1 MKKSER
7 LLTGLVFALLAFF
20 PGWIKAAGEVA
31 PDILLKPNVVEYKSG
46 NMRDPFYQEKKP
58 EVIKKIEE
66 APVQK
71 KSLPVLKIQGMVW
84 GGNFPQAIINN
95 KIVKIGDKIE
105 DASIVE
111 INKEGV
117 VILFEKQKYSL
128 PSPGVTDLENSFRK
142 PEVNKNPEGG
152 KNAR

>member
-1 MKKSER
+1 MKKHER
-7 LLTGLVFALLAFF
+7 VLSGFLFVLLAFF

-31 PDILLKPNVVEYKSG
+31 PEILLKPNIVEYKSG

-66 APVQK
+66 APTQK
-71 KSLPVLKIQGMVW
+71 KPLPVLKIQGMVW

-95 KIVKIGDKIE
+95 KVVKIGDKIE

-128 PSPGVTDLENSFRK
+128 PSPGVTNLEGSFKK
-142 PEVNKNPEGG
+142 PEGNRNPEGG
-152 KNAR
+152 KNAK